1 MAAALSKADARAV
14 KVNHAKK
21 FIFQETMR
29 HTKMRMSVSGMGKG
43 NNQAEQ
49 VFDATKSILED

>member
-43 NNQAEQ
+43 NNQQ

>member
-21 FIFQETMR
+21 FIFQQTMR

-43 NNQAEQ
+43 NNQQ